1 MTSSLAAETPIAEPA
16 TAHQAGLA
24 TIDSLLAALR
34 TGNAGALET
43 LTTGSVS
50 AETSH
55 CGHLAGRAEVA
66 RMFGPFP
73 EKQEM
78 HLSSSNVYLAG
89 SMTQARASGY
99 LAGRVTG
106 TTELSFGAVFVVD
119 LTREV
124 LAEPWKVSGL
134 KVQLTW
140 IEGVKELRPGWTFPV
155 HEKIWTEGDPLPV
168 IVSEVDAPWHVH
180 PDNELRAGDV
190 RDVEDTYARYSWGID
205 QADFGLLTGCYTEDA
220 AGTFRPMGP
229 LSGRHAIIGVL
240 KDFRRAWPWMQHYGE
255 VLGSVVEGDE
265 AAIIVGRTI
274 PQSNLERGMFGA
286 YYPMRL
292 RRSGTLWRI
301 TWTEYR
307 PGWFRSADVDMDK
320 LLTATMSGEGDW
332 TE

>member
-1 MTSSLAAETPIAEPA
+1 MTSSLATERPLSESAM
-16 TAHQAGLA
+16 AHQAGLA
-24 TIDSLLAALR
+24 TIDSLLQALR
-34 TGNAGALET
+34 TGDTDALKALST
-43 LTTGSVS
+43 SSVS
-50 AETSH
+50 AQASH
-55 CGHLAGRAEVA
+55 RGHLAGPVEIAA
-66 RMFGPFP
+66 MFGPFA
-73 EKQEM
+73 KMQEM

-89 SMTQARASGY
+89 TMTRARGSGY
-99 LAGRVTG
+99 LAGRVIDTK
-106 TTELSFGAVFVVD
+106 ELSFGVVFVVD
-119 LTREV
+119 LTREFSTD
-124 LAEPWKVSGL
+124 PWKISGL

-140 IEGVKELRPGWTFPV
+140 TEGVKELRPDWTFPV

-180 PDNELRAGDV
+180 PNNELQTSDV
-190 RDVEDTYARYSWGID
+190 RDVEDTYARYSWAID

-240 KDFRRAWPWMQHYGE
+240 KDFRRAWPWMQHYGQ
-255 VLGSVVEGDE
+255 VLGSVIEGDD

-292 RRSGTLWRI
+292 RRSGALWRI

-320 LLTATMSGEGDW
+320 LLAVTMSGEGDW
-332 TE
+332 AQ